1 MASITCSYYSTFFQ
15 FYRFIYASRQQQT
28 MQAIFQK
35 GKTIVLS
42 KRKAVNV
49 SGIEMVGSTFQI
61 QL

>member
-35 GKTIVLS
+35 GKTIGLS

-49 SGIEMVGSTFQI
+49 SGIERGSTFPFQ
-61 QL
+61 